1 MNKTLIITGLALSLG
16 VTHALVAGTKEKCE
30 MPPASK
36 CFMMPKSD
44 QSSREN
50 LTWIGPACCYAAD
63 NIKADVSGQNSRAAA
78 SSVGDATAEK
88 VGSTT
93 VKYSERGGDVRVKT
107 VEATR

>member
-1 MNKTLIITGLALSLG
+1 MKKVLLVTGLVLSLG
-16 VTHALVAGTKEKCE
+16 TTNVLLAGSAAKCE

-63 NIKADVSGQNSRAAA
+63 NIKADVSGQNSRA
-78 SSVGDATAEK
+78 STLSVGGATAQK
-88 VGSTT
+88 VGTT
-93 VKYSERGGDVRVKT
+93 TIRYSEKGADTR
-107 VEATR
+107 EATVDVTR